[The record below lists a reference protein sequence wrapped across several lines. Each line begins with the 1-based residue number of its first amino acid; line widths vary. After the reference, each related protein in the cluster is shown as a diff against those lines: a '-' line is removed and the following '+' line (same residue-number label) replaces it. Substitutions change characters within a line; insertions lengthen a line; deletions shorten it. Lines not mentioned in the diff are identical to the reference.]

1 MFITCILIQDTF
13 RHSVPEGLRKMHA
26 TACSDIRFSACYP
39 YTIFAFFN
47 PPCHCTLW
55 QHSHTGIYFTP
66 PAVQL
71 FIFPSANLQFELQIM
86 LQLLCSAPRNR
97 NKMLAHTLTHTHV
110 RTLEHSGAHSSK
122 TIVRTHVHIH
132 VAQAVWTTF
141 GKLRLRQKRCNTLI
155 FDIHCYS

>member
-66 PAVQL
+66 PAIQL

-110 RTLEHSGAHSSK
+110 RTHAWTLWRSQLQNDRPHPCSYSRRASCLDNLWK
-122 TIVRTHVHIH
+122 IAFTTK
-132 VAQAVWTTF
+132 AV
-141 GKLRLRQKRCNTLI
+141 
-155 FDIHCYS
+155 